1 MSALESDQF
10 AYSQVDLL
18 RTTIQ
23 KERCGTEM
31 YLSMLAVSMKSRAT
45 ASQEYISHFCDGACL
60 LCDTAQQQ
68 ELCSYCSFPF
78 SFEGLL
84 FLRCAEKRDVAFTVQ
99 CSFSLRGGG
108 PGSDCRELG
117 SSFVDRI
124 TMRGETVSQSASSE
138 IRRNRTNAHQLD
150 Y

>member
-1 MSALESDQF
+1 MSALERDQF

-68 ELCSYCSFPF
+68 ELCSYCSFP
-78 SFEGLL
+78 
-84 FLRCAEKRDVAFTVQ
+84 D
-99 CSFSLRGGG
+99 
-108 PGSDCRELG
+108 G
-117 SSFVDRI
+117 SSPR
-124 TMRGETVSQSASSE
+124 
-138 IRRNRTNAHQLD
+138 
-150 Y
+150 